1 MQFFMIAAIM
11 EPHNGDSHSP
21 HRSSPTVVAPPSY
34 WAQRHRPVDRT
45 ALTPRAGLAGHV
57 ARVRHVDQRPHVPR
71 RRAARLNRRALKPQR
86 SWHAI
91 SIMGPPELG
100 LIRVWVGLLVGFLV
114 LAGPRVSAAWPA
126 LDRPRTSGDNAV
138 SPLLDDRDLE
148 DDSRAA
154 LARRTTGVLGL
165 SPATIKGH
173 AAVMSSHC
181 WPPRYFVRPQLLTRF
196 SPLPMG
202 RDLHASIECGGIERP
217 RVAPLLPAH
226 AP

>member
-1 MQFFMIAAIM
+1 M
-11 EPHNGDSHSP
+11 
-21 HRSSPTVVAPPSY
+21 
-34 WAQRHRPVDRT
+34 
-45 ALTPRAGLAGHV
+45 
-57 ARVRHVDQRPHVPR
+57 DQRPHALQ

-100 LIRVWVGLLVGFLV
+100 LIRVWVGLLVGLLV
-114 LAGPRVSAAWPA
+114 LAGSGVSTAWLA
-126 LDRPRTSGDNAV
+126 LDRPRTSGDDAV
-138 SPLLDDRDLE
+138 SSLRDDCDLE
-148 DDSRAA
+148 GAPPVA
-154 LARRTTGVLGL
+154 LARRTTRGLGL
-165 SPATIKGH
+165 SPATIEGH
-173 AAVMSSHC
+173 AAVMSPHR
-181 WPPRYFVRPQLLTRF
+181 WPSRYLVRPQLLTRF

>member
-1 MQFFMIAAIM
+1 MRFFMIAAIM
-11 EPHNGDSHSP
+11 GPHNGDSHSP

-34 WAQRHRPVDRT
+34 GAQRYRPVDRT

-100 LIRVWVGLLVGFLV
+100 LILVWVGLLVGCLV
-114 LAGPRVSAAWPA
+114 VAGPRVSAAWPA
-126 LDRPRTSGDNAV
+126 LDRARTSGDDAA

-148 DDSRAA
+148 DDPPAA
-154 LARRTTGVLGL
+154 LARPTTGVLGL
-165 SPATIKGH
+165 SPATIEGH

-181 WPPRYFVRPQLLTRF
+181 WPSRYLVRPQLLTRL
-196 SPLPMG
+196 SSLPMG
-202 RDLHASIECGGIERP
+202 RDLRASIE
-217 RVAPLLPAH
+217 
-226 AP
+226 

>member
-1 MQFFMIAAIM
+1 M
-11 EPHNGDSHSP
+11 
-21 HRSSPTVVAPPSY
+21 
-34 WAQRHRPVDRT
+34 
-45 ALTPRAGLAGHV
+45 
-57 ARVRHVDQRPHVPR
+57 DQRPHALQ

-100 LIRVWVGLLVGFLV
+100 LIRVWVGLLVCLLV
-114 LAGPRVSAAWPA
+114 LAGSGVSTAWLA
-126 LDRPRTSGDNAV
+126 LDRPRTSGD
-138 SPLLDDRDLE
+138 D
-148 DDSRAA
+148 
-154 LARRTTGVLGL
+154 
-165 SPATIKGH
+165 

-181 WPPRYFVRPQLLTRF
+181 WPSRYFVRPQLLTRF